1 MTINFEPLVVP
12 RLDAFDLIGVKPT
25 KGHALINDGELD
37 ARKVG
42 KLTVITM
49 ASIKRYI
56 ASLPRIGGEKAD
68 PSLSEPIGSAG
79 DDSGTGGP
87 SRPRPIGKPR
97 LRAEGPSA
105 ARS

>member
-56 ASLPRIGGEKAD
+56 ANLPRIGG
-68 PSLSEPIGSAG
+68 AG
-79 DDSGTGGP
+79 DDNGTGGP
-87 SRPRPIGKPR
+87 SRPKPVGNPR
-97 LRAEGPSA
+97 VRAEGPSA